1 MSIDAEPIVVTIR
14 VAAELERLGVE
25 YLVGGSLASSVHGL
39 PRTTQDVDLVV
50 RIAGRHVDDL
60 VSALENEFYIDAGM
74 INDAIRRRASFNII
88 HLATM
93 MKVDVFVFSGDP
105 LSQEEMRRKVSV
117 PLRNTAIW
125 FASPEDIV
133 LQKLDWYRKG
143 DGISERQWKD
153 AVGVIAVQ
161 GARFDLEYAR
171 RWAEQMALAEMLD
184 RAVAEAA
191 AFGD

>member
-39 PRTTQDVDLVV
+39 PRTTQDVDLVA

-105 LSQEEMRRKVSV
+105 LSQEEMRRKISV

-171 RWAEQMALAEMLD
+171 KWADELSVADLLE
-184 RAVAEAA
+184 RAVAEAKL
-191 AFGD
+191 DV

>member
-1 MSIDAEPIVVTIR
+1 M
-14 VAAELERLGVE
+14 VA
-25 YLVGGSLASSVHGL
+25 
-39 PRTTQDVDLVV
+39 

-60 VSALENEFYIDAGM
+60 VSALESEFYIDAGM

-93 MKVDVFVFSGDP
+93 MKVDVFVFNGDP

-117 PLRNTAIW
+117 PLRNAAIW
-125 FASPEDIV
+125 FASAEDIV

-161 GARFDLEYAR
+161 GARFDREYAR
-171 RWAEQMALAEMLD
+171 RWAGQMGLAELLE
-184 RAVAEAA
+184 RAIAAAEA
-191 AFGD
+191 FSG